1 MKAGCHRVAMLL
13 AAVVTLAGP
22 LTAQA
27 PRAWQ
32 FVQHVDGMP
41 VADSAGV
48 PMPQP
53 FIGGFDV
60 PRPQLV
66 DIDGDGDL
74 DLFIQERG
82 SQLMFFENVGGKYLW
97 RTAWY
102 QGLAVGE
109 WFRFVDLD
117 HDGDLDLMGELK
129 NSFVR
134 VWRNDGTRTAPRFAA
149 LPDSLRDVDG
159 KAIFA
164 DPQNILNTV
173 DIDCNG
179 KLDLFIGRVSGT
191 VDRYEED
198 GKNPDGMPRFRF
210 LAERWEGIE
219 IIGGVTGADGVSTRP
234 TMHGANTMAFADV
247 DGDGDPDLYWGDF
260 FEPGLLQIENVGTCG
275 APNLHASTPVQF
287 PVGNALLTSGYNAP
301 SFGDIDGD
309 GDLDLVMGV
318 IGGAYRPS
326 TTGVNNLYLL
336 EQTAKGQFSVRTS
349 RLISMI
355 DVGSESSPTLGD
367 VDGDGDLDLLIAN
380 KIAPDNNEIGTV
392 TWFENV
398 GTTKAPAF
406 RDRGVLPITTEF
418 HSAPALADL
427 DGDGLPDLVLG
438 TWRDKVK
445 WYRNGGTRQSPK
457 WTLADSALIT
467 LTRGSNAVP
476 TLGDID
482 GDGLLDLVVGE
493 ASGEINLYRNVGSK
507 TAPKFELV
515 SDRFLALDVGRRS
528 TPVLADLDGDDR
540 PDLLIGSEEGGVQ
553 LWRNTGAKGEF
564 TFTRDTSFVLPTFD
578 LSAPAVGDLDGD
590 GDLDFFVGVGSG
602 GLLWFENR
610 TPHP

>member
-1 MKAGCHRVAMLL
+1 MSARHVRGAAFLL
-13 AAVVTLAGP
+13 AALLAGP
-22 LTAQA
+22 AGSQA
-27 PRAWQ
+27 PRAWH
-32 FVQHVDGMP
+32 FVQHAEGMP
-41 VADSAGV
+41 VLDSAGV
-48 PMPQP
+48 AMAQP
-53 FIGGFDV
+53 FLGGFDV

-74 DLFIQERG
+74 DLFVQERG
-82 SQLMFFENVGGKYLW
+82 SALMFFENVRGKFVW
-97 RTAWY
+97 RTERY
-102 QGLAVGE
+102 GDLAVGE

-117 HDGDLDLMGELK
+117 RDGDFDLMGELK
-129 NSFVR
+129 NSFIR
-134 VWRNDGTRTAPRFAA
+134 IWRNDGSKSAPKFAA
-149 LPDSLRDVDG
+149 LPDSLRDVNG

-198 GKNPDGMPRFRF
+198 GKNASGMPTFRF
-210 LAERWEGIE
+210 LAERWEDIE

-234 TMHGANTMAFADV
+234 TLHGANTMAFADV
-247 DGDGDPDLYWGDF
+247 DADGDPDLYWGDF
-260 FEPGLLQIENVGTCG
+260 FEPGLLQIENVGTC
-275 APNLHASTPVQF
+275 AQPNLHASTPVQF

-301 SFGDIDGD
+301 TFGDVDGD

-336 EQTAKGQFSVRTS
+336 EQESKGKFAVRSS
-349 RLISMI
+349 RLIPMI
-355 DVGSESSPTLGD
+355 DVGTESNPTLGD

-380 KIAPDNNEIGTV
+380 KISPENSDVATI
-392 TWFENV
+392 TWFENT
-398 GTTKAPAF
+398 GTAKAPSF
-406 RDRGVLPITTEF
+406 RDRGVLPLATEY

-445 WYRNGGTRQSPK
+445 WYRNSGTRQSPK
-457 WTLADSALIT
+457 WTLADSSLVT

-476 TLGDID
+476 TVGDVD
-482 GDGLLDLVVGE
+482 GDGLLDLIVGE
-493 ASGEINLYRNVGSK
+493 ASGELNFYRNVGSK

-528 TPVLADLDGDDR
+528 TPVLTDLDRDGKL
-540 PDLLIGSEEGGVQ
+540 DLLIGSEEGGVQ
-553 LWRNTGAKGEF
+553 LWRNLSVGK
-564 TFTRDTSFVLPTFD
+564 DVSFVRDSAFTVHTFD
-578 LSAPAVGDLDGD
+578 LSSPAVGDLDGD
-590 GDLDFFVGVGSG
+590 GDLDLLVGVGSG
-602 GLLWFENR
+602 GILWFENR
-610 TPHP
+610 TP

>member
-1 MKAGCHRVAMLL
+1 M
-13 AAVVTLAGP
+13 
-22 LTAQA
+22 
-27 PRAWQ
+27 
-32 FVQHVDGMP
+32 
-41 VADSAGV
+41 
-48 PMPQP
+48 
-53 FIGGFDV
+53 
-60 PRPQLV
+60 
-66 DIDGDGDL
+66 
-74 DLFIQERG
+74 
-82 SQLMFFENVGGKYLW
+82 
-97 RTAWY
+97 
-102 QGLAVGE
+102 
-109 WFRFVDLD
+109 
-117 HDGDLDLMGELK
+117 
-129 NSFVR
+129 
-134 VWRNDGTRTAPRFAA
+134 
-149 LPDSLRDVDG
+149 
-159 KAIFA
+159 
-164 DPQNILNTV
+164 
-173 DIDCNG
+173 
-179 KLDLFIGRVSGT
+179 
-191 VDRYEED
+191 
-198 GKNPDGMPRFRF
+198 
-210 LAERWEGIE
+210 
-219 IIGGVTGADGVSTRP
+219 
-234 TMHGANTMAFADV
+234 
-247 DGDGDPDLYWGDF
+247 
-260 FEPGLLQIENVGTCG
+260 LQIENVGTCG
-275 APNLHASTPVQF
+275 SPNLHASTPVQF

-301 SFGDIDGD
+301 TFGDIDND

-326 TTGVNNLYLL
+326 TTAVNNLYLL

-406 RDRGVLPITTEF
+406 RDRGVLPLATEF

-445 WYRNGGTRQSPK
+445 WYRNSGTRQAPR

-467 LTRGSNAVP
+467 LTRGSNAAP

-507 TAPKFELV
+507 TTPKFELV
-515 SDRFLALDVGRRS
+515 SDRFLSLDVGRRS
-528 TPVLADLDGDDR
+528 TPVLADLDGDGKL
-540 PDLLIGSEEGGVQ
+540 DLLIGSEEGGVQ

-564 TFTRDTSFVLPTFD
+564 SFTRDTSFVLPTFD